1 MFLEVVIFFIVSCA
15 ASLDFKLSMQI
26 SWCLRYMHI
35 PIVLLTQRCANSWQA
50 KAQNL
55 SKIRA
60 PYLIMHILQSPFL
73 PGPDCMAALWELEK
87 HDEKKSSHMQCLA
100 WSCISYTLETIQY
113 FSNQL
118 TSQNLKRL
126 TFFLLLCTQQYIL
139 LAVHAVVSKQ
149 LSYYNM

>member
-26 SWCLRYMHI
+26 ARCLRYMHI
-35 PIVLLTQRCANSWQA
+35 PIVLLTQWCANSWQV

-60 PYLIMHILQSPFL
+60 PYLIMHLTVPLSPWTWLHGCFVRT
-73 PGPDCMAALWELEK
+73 WEAWWKE
-87 HDEKKSSHMQCLA
+87 SSHKQCLA

-126 TFFLLLCTQQYIL
+126 TFFLT
-139 LAVHAVVSKQ
+139 LAPSNIYCLRSMQ
-149 LSYYNM
+149 LSVSILQYVMK